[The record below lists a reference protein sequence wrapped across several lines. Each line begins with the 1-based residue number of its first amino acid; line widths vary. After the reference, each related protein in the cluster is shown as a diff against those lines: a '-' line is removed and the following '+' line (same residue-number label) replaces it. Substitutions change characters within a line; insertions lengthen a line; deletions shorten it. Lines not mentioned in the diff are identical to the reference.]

1 MQTYLYIVL
10 VPVLTW
16 LAHKAL
22 RSKRR
27 PYPPG
32 PWPKPLIANLLDMPQ
47 KSAPTAYLDMGKK
60 YNSDIIHLEV
70 MGYHFVILNKLE
82 DAEELLEKRAK
93 IYSDRPVMPILKLM
107 GWEYNVA
114 IMPHGEEWRQHRK
127 VCQQHFRAAESVK
140 FLPTQTK
147 KVRELLKDLAS
158 TPEKFQLHSKKL
170 SIAIPL
176 STMYGY
182 DITSLDDPCI
192 AAAEESIAL
201 GAEILQPGNNFINMF
216 PIIGRLPTWFPG
228 TKAVRKAAE
237 VKSIFHPAKNLYVD
251 DQQTEG
257 TARPSFVTEFLEKKW
272 RGGASEE
279 EEAIVENIAYT
290 VYGGTV
296 GLPLLKYSQLMSHPA
311 ASDTTIS
318 ATGTFFYLM
327 ATNPDVQRKAQAEID
342 LVVGSRRLPDIDDRP
357 NMPFL
362 EALYREVMRL
372 GPPLPLGLVH
382 MLTEDDHY
390 KGYFLPKGK
399 FWLHNLLFAR
409 LCEYMASGSDCSL
422 PISIA
427 YQSVHRGMNHNEE
440 KYVEPSKFR
449 PERFLDE
456 SGKLNEDDRV
466 LAYGFG
472 RRVCVGKHIASST
485 MWLIM
490 ASVLA
495 CFNIGKAKDAQ
506 GKEIEVDDSFE
517 DDGLLRHRRK
527 FQCSFTVRSPEA
539 YQLIAQSTEDIA

>member
-47 KSAPTAYLDMGKK
+47 KGAPTAYLDMGKK

-127 VCQQHFRAAESVK
+127 VSQQHFRAAESVK

-237 VKSIFHPAKNLYVD
+237 VKRLTEEMRRIPLQYAKSKMAS
-251 DQQTEG
+251 
-257 TARPSFVTEFLEKKW
+257 TASPSFVTEFLEKKW

-290 VYGGTV
+290 VYG
-296 GLPLLKYSQLMSHPA
+296 A

-372 GPPLPLGLVH
+372 GPPLPLGLIH

-399 FWLHNLLFAR
+399 FWLHNLL
-409 LCEYMASGSDCSL
+409 
-422 PISIA
+422 
-427 YQSVHRGMNHNEE
+427 GMNHNEE

-456 SGKLNEDDRV
+456 SGKPNEEDRV

-472 RRVCVGKHIASST
+472 RRFCVGKHIASST